1 MAKLLKLYEIANYRM
16 LITPQIQERIENYIK
31 QLESEGYTDIDI
43 LGLSMPNRTFA
54 RMILQVKCNP
64 PVEKEKPSD
73 EPIKQEPIPMKP
85 KPKKPDEDDII
96 EPFGSMPKVNTYIV
110 TQAEDIK
117 KMIKKPKGV

>member
-64 PVEKEKPSD
+64 PVEKEKRPD

-85 KPKKPDEDDII
+85 KQKEPDEDNII
-96 EPFGSMPKVNTYIV
+96 EPFDSMPKVNTYMV
-110 TQAEDIK
+110 TQVEDIK
-117 KMIKKPKGV
+117 KMTKKPKGV